1 MYNNM
6 NDYEI
11 IYMVCDE
18 KDNNYNILYNKYK
31 PLINKISEKYKYIFK
46 KFGYEKEDIMQI
58 GYLVLYKT
66 SYMYNVNNC
75 SMFYTY
81 FKNAY
86 EKALLT
92 ELRNNSTNKK
102 EVLNNAFSYDI
113 TIPNSNLSYI
123 DLIQDNSYK
132 ENEDYNKLIINFK
145 NSMSF
150 ELGCVFELFYNGYDY
165 EEISL
170 LLDKN
175 NDEIKNNMKE
185 IKRHALTYRYLFLKK
200 CVLQ

>member
-18 KDNNYNILYNKYK
+18 KDNNYSILYNKYK
-31 PLINKISEKYKYIFK
+31 PLINKLSEKYKYTFK

-102 EVLNNAFSYDI
+102 EILNNAFSYDI

-123 DLIQDNSYK
+123 DLIKDNSYK
-132 ENEDYNKLIINFK
+132 ETEDYIKLIINFK

-150 ELGCVFELFYNGYDY
+150 ELGCVFELFYNGYGYD
-165 EEISL
+165 EISI

>member
-31 PLINKISEKYKYIFK
+31 PLINKIAEKYKYTFK

-123 DLIQDNSYK
+123 DLIRDNSYQ
-132 ENEDYNKLIINFK
+132 ENEDYIKLIINFK

-175 NDEIKNNMKE
+175 NDETKNSIKE

>member
-31 PLINKISEKYKYIFK
+31 PLINKIAEKYKYTFK

-123 DLIQDNSYK
+123 DLIRDNSYQ
-132 ENEDYNKLIINFK
+132 ENEDYIKLIINFK

-150 ELGCVFELFYNGYDY
+150 ELGCVFELFYNGYGY
-165 EEISL
+165 EEISI

-175 NDEIKNNMKE
+175 NDETKNNMKE

>member
-1 MYNNM
+1 M
-6 NDYEI
+6 
-11 IYMVCDE
+11 
-18 KDNNYNILYNKYK
+18 YNKYK
-31 PLINKISEKYKYIFK
+31 PLINKIAEKYKYNFK

>member
-31 PLINKISEKYKYIFK
+31 PLINKIAEKYKYAFK

-66 SYMYNVNNC
+66 SYMYNENNC

-123 DLIQDNSYK
+123 DLIKDNSYQ
-132 ENEDYNKLIINFK
+132 ENDDYIKLIINFK

-175 NDEIKNNMKE
+175 NDEIKNSMKE